1 MKWPEGD
8 AMDNLFDKMGLYD
21 FFGILIPGMFFL
33 GAMIV
38 IDLPILDVFY
48 VPDSGTVFVILFV
61 VFSYILGSLIQ
72 EVGSL
77 ADKKRKLW
85 RYSAS
90 KKFLS
95 DSEFGKKEIKDIED
109 LVYKTVGKQKDGPQK
124 EILNEEDC
132 RVTFFECKAK
142 LENQGKMDKADRL
155 DAIYCMSRDF
165 IVCNLGILIVMVL
178 SSAWDNIVNKLYKV
192 DVIDTTY
199 DVGLIILV
207 LFYCFVSSYVFGIKA
222 SRYAKIRVRTIL
234 RQNISLVKEKNR

>member
-77 ADKKRKLW
+77 ADKKWKLW

-95 DSEFGKKEIKDIED
+95 DSEF
-109 LVYKTVGKQKDGPQK
+109 
-124 EILNEEDC
+124 
-132 RVTFFECKAK
+132 
-142 LENQGKMDKADRL
+142 
-155 DAIYCMSRDF
+155 
-165 IVCNLGILIVMVL
+165 
-178 SSAWDNIVNKLYKV
+178 
-192 DVIDTTY
+192 
-199 DVGLIILV
+199 
-207 LFYCFVSSYVFGIKA
+207 
-222 SRYAKIRVRTIL
+222 
-234 RQNISLVKEKNR
+234 

>member
-1 MKWPEGD
+1 MKWSEGV

-21 FFGILIPGMFFL
+21 FFGILIPGMVFL
-33 GAMIV
+33 GTMIV

-48 VPDSGTVFVILFV
+48 VPDSGTVFVILFI

-77 ADKKRKLW
+77 ADKKWELW
-85 RYSAS
+85 RYRAS

-109 LVYKTVGKQKDGPQK
+109 LVYKTIGKQKEGSQK

-132 RVTFFECKAK
+132 KVTFFECKAK

-165 IVCNLGILIVMVL
+165 IVCNLGILIVMAF
-178 SSAWDNIVNKLYKV
+178 SSAWGNIVNKLYKV
-192 DVIDTTY
+192 NVIDTTN

-207 LFYCFVSSYVFGIKA
+207 LFYCVVSSLIFRVKA
-222 SRYAKIRVRTIL
+222 SRYAKMRVRTIL
-234 RQNISLVKEKNR
+234 RQYISLQKEE